1 MTLWT
6 DRVPDYGWILMAWA
20 FFQTTSLLG
29 VAMYGESKQPQRFSL
44 RKLTQISGIL
54 AGLFQIPLVLCSF
67 LVATLINTGAIG
79 GITSDL
85 DTGKIRDFLLTES
98 TASGRHFYS
107 LQSTKLRNREAG
119 LNSWRK
125 CEPEAGSP

>member
-20 FFQTTSLLG
+20 FFQTISLLG

-54 AGLFQIPLVLCSF
+54 ASLFQIPLCALQF
-67 LVATLINTGAIG
+67 PGRHPNQHRRHW

-98 TASGRHFYS
+98 TASGRRF
-107 LQSTKLRNREAG
+107 
-119 LNSWRK
+119 
-125 CEPEAGSP
+125 

>member
-20 FFQTTSLLG
+20 FSQTISLLG

-54 AGLFQIPLVLCSF
+54 AGLFQIPLCALQFPGRHPNQHRRHWRDYIGFRYWKDPGLFVNG
-67 LVATLINTGAIG
+67 INGFGQT
-79 GITSDL
+79 
-85 DTGKIRDFLLTES
+85 FLL
-98 TASGRHFYS
+98 AAVY
-107 LQSTKLRNREAG
+107 
-119 LNSWRK
+119 
-125 CEPEAGSP
+125 